1 MKKFLK
7 VFLYGLLVV
16 FGIILLQFAYNEYQ
30 VHVFDQPYQAKKLSS
45 KDQATLKEL
54 DTLKQ
59 QYGGVIWPS
68 FDSTDIPAILYNDRY
83 EFMSGPSDDPDGW
96 QRVKDT
102 ASSGIVYYRRRAD
115 DPQAFAVETSAGW
128 AGRFSILDR
137 LNRDLLMN
145 LRRDLPSPLNRILP
159 SQMIMKSNDFH
170 IAALVHE
177 MFHAHQA
184 NQAPEKFARCN
195 DLAHLTNQYPYR
207 KDTLNNLYS
216 REGRYLRSAL
226 RTEKA
231 GKKKSLCRKFLRTRN
246 KRRQLLPEKMVEF
259 EKRYEWL
266 EGLAK
271 YAEMQAYRVA
281 ANHSENLSFDYSG
294 EMPHWQTDRKNMQD
308 LGGVDGSTRFYL
320 SGMAQARLLDQ
331 LSEDWKNKVM
341 KPGIYLE
348 DLLMEKAGIPAM
360 NPKTKQ

>member
-7 VFLYGLLVV
+7 VFLYGLLIIL
-16 FGIILLQFAYNEYQ
+16 GIILLQFAYNEYQ
-30 VHVFDQPYQAKKLSS
+30 VHVFDRSYQEETLSS
-45 KDQATLKEL
+45 QDRATLKEL
-54 DTLKQ
+54 DTLIQ
-59 QYGGVIWPS
+59 QYGGMIWPS
-68 FDSTDIPAILYNDRY
+68 FDSANIPAILYNDRY
-83 EFMSGPSDDPDGW
+83 EFMSGPSGDPDGW
-96 QRVKDT
+96 QRVRDT
-102 ASSGIVYYRRRAD
+102 TSSGIVYYRRRAD

-128 AGRFSILDR
+128 AGRFSILGM

-145 LRRDLPSPLNRILP
+145 LRRDLPLPLNRILP
-159 SQMIMKSNDFH
+159 SQMIIKSNDFH

-184 NQAPEKFARCN
+184 NQAPGKFTQSN
-195 DLAHLTNQYPYR
+195 DLAHLTSQYPYR

-231 GKKKSLCRKFLRTRN
+231 GEKKALCRKFFRTRE
-246 KRRQLLPEKMVEF
+246 KRRQMLPDKMVEF

-271 YAEMQAYRVA
+271 YVEMEAYRVA
-281 ANHSENLSFDYSG
+281 ADHSEDLSFDYSE
-294 EMPHWQTDRKNMQD
+294 EMPHWQTDMKNMQD

-331 LSEDWKNKVM
+331 LAEEWESQVM

-348 DLLMEKAGIPAM
+348 DLLMEKAGIQAM
-360 NPKTKQ
+360 NRKTNQ